1 MRGEKGLLQAVNGES
16 TINRKDEV
24 LKFDK
29 NCLPTNI
36 TAFRTIE
43 EINRSLSTFITF
55 YIQVSLFLYL
65 LIYFISHFSF
75 LISRFFSLLRNE

>member
-36 TAFRTIE
+36 TAFRTIQ
-43 EINRSLSTFITF
+43 EINRSLF

-65 LIYFISHFSF
+65 LIYFIFSFLISHFSF
-75 LISRFFSLLRNE
+75 LAFSLEK

>member
-36 TAFRTIE
+36 TAFQP
-43 EINRSLSTFITF
+43 
-55 YIQVSLFLYL
+55 YQ
-65 LIYFISHFSF
+65 
-75 LISRFFSLLRNE
+75 